1 MAHLHTEK
9 RSVRTP
15 ARKIATKR
23 QQSAKN
29 YVNGRAIHAHVGKFA
44 ANTARLASTSSLLAF
59 ARVAGAGAGFVTQI
73 VLARTLAASA
83 LGLFYSVTSLA
94 AVVGLIAAHGY
105 PGIAPRFLARYKSQG
120 KRALVAAFVARARR
134 DATVYVAITTCLV
147 LLGTWLWPTLYLEE
161 RLALTAAALSIPA
174 NASLRV
180 NGSLA
185 ASIRRFGLAYLPDTS
200 IRPFLL
206 LGVILALIASGI
218 ALTASI
224 ATLALTVVFAVLAL
238 TQYALLAKDMPKGR
252 AQQAPLRLVNV
263 WRREATPLIVVAL
276 FTYFFADVDILMV
289 TPLLTN
295 AETAA
300 VGLCLKLALL
310 VGFAVQVA
318 HQVVMPDLA
327 DARARKDDGPIRA
340 TLKRALWF
348 PLAVT
353 IAATAFVALWGE
365 HLLGLFGPEFVSAK
379 IPLVIMMAAQLAR
392 AIFGPSVSLL
402 MVIGAQRQNAGLAV
416 AALTVL
422 ALSNLVLAP
431 LYGVLGAAIAVAIAT
446 LFWLVA
452 SAIVLVRASGLR
464 TDALYLLS
472 GSAAPA

>member
-1 MAHLHTEK
+1 MAHPHTAK
-9 RSVRTP
+9 RSVRTK
-15 ARKIATKR
+15 AKKTTKHPR
-23 QQSAKN
+23 
-29 YVNGRAIHAHVGKFA
+29 NGVKHCGNKRALDAQVANFIHTA
-44 ANTARLASTSSLLAF
+44 ARLFSTSSLLAL
-59 ARVAGAGAGFVTQI
+59 ARVAGALAGFVTQI
-73 VLARTLAASA
+73 VLARTLTASA

-120 KRALVAAFVARARR
+120 KRDLIAAFVARARR
-134 DATVYVAITTCLV
+134 DAIFYVTITTGLV
-147 LLGTWLWPTLYLEE
+147 LAGAWLWPTLMLEE

-185 ASIRRFGLAYLPDTS
+185 AAIRRFGLAYLPDTC

-206 LGVILALIASGI
+206 LGAILALIASGI
-218 ALTASI
+218 ALTASS
-224 ATLALTVVFAVLAL
+224 AAFALTVVFTGLAL
-238 TQYALLAKDMPKGR
+238 TQYLLLAKDMPKGK
-252 AQQAPLRLVNV
+252 APEAPQRLVRI
-263 WRREATPLIVVAL
+263 WRSEAKPLIVVAL

-289 TPLLTN
+289 TPLLSS

-300 VGLCLKLALL
+300 IGLCLKLALL

-318 HQVVMPDLA
+318 HQVVVPDLA
-327 DARARKDDGPIRA
+327 DARARKDHGPIRGVLA
-340 TLKRALWF
+340 RALMF

-365 HLLGLFGPEFVSAK
+365 HLLAIFGPEFVSAK
-379 IPLVIMMAAQLAR
+379 VPLVIMMACQLAR
-392 AIFGPSVSLL
+392 AMFGPSVSLL
-402 MVIGAQRQNAGLAV
+402 TVIGAQRQNAGLAV
-416 AALTVL
+416 ASMIVL
-422 ALSNLVLAP
+422 ALSNLALAP

-452 SAIVLVRASGLR
+452 SAIVLKRVSGLR

-472 GSAAPA
+472 GSVVPA